1 MCVRM
6 CAFLVCVSV
15 CLSLCVSVSMIMN
28 LHVCPCVF
36 LCLSGCMTV
45 HLCVCLYVY
54 VCVYTCVSVLV
65 PLCVPVSVCECF
77 GSTHSCKKNC
87 CNLEILSFKSEN
99 LPIYVKFSRNTIYKC
114 IKQSLRNIGCN
125 RKCRSTAFVYKTLG
139 QIPKH
144 CNKRKRPTPK
154 HDQKNN
160 SIVKVKQNVLQMG
173 C

>member
-15 CLSLCVSVSMIMN
+15 CLSLCVCVSMIMY

-54 VCVYTCVSVLV
+54 MCVYTCVSVLV

-77 GSTHSCKKNC
+77 GSTHSCKKNY

-99 LPIYVKFSRNTIYKC
+99 LPIYVKFSRNMIYKC
-114 IKQSLRNIGCN
+114 IKTIIKKYWLQQEMQVNCLCVQDPGTNP
-125 RKCRSTAFVYKTLG
+125 KALQQKEKT
-139 QIPKH
+139 
-144 CNKRKRPTPK
+144 
-154 HDQKNN
+154 N
-160 SIVKVKQNVLQMG
+160 SQT
-173 C
+173 